1 MIFVERFMKAGIT
14 IGFRRWISEFHR
26 HARFLLPF
34 RGGAILIT
42 GRGFRRRLRL
52 SRRLIDERPPFAIE
66 RGREAG

>member
-14 IGFRRWISEFHR
+14 IGFRRWISEFR
-26 HARFLLPF
+26 GHARFLLPF
-34 RGGAILIT
+34 RGSAILIT

-52 SRRLIDERPPFAIE
+52 SRRLINERPPFAIE